1 MNGLVLALDSG
12 TQSRRAIA
20 YDAEGNQV
28 AMGSSAHQPL
38 SVSGEGAVTQS
49 PHDVWAALS
58 SSIRSCMGALGSRTD
73 EVVAVGLTTQRYTM
87 IPCTADF
94 SPLMDAI
101 HWLDRREGRLDD
113 SWLLR
118 SIGAIPTFGTI
129 FSMSRGHVLKTV
141 EPEIFA
147 DTKRYLPLSAWLA
160 VQLVG
165 DAVDTPGSF
174 PGLWPIDARTG
185 KLHGHDRMAKMLAI
199 PRSWL
204 PRLVDAGAEL
214 GVISEECSQQTG
226 IPSGT
231 PLVAIG
237 GDKQAELLGAGV
249 VSGEDSVAAISLGTA
264 ASVTTLT
271 RKFQQDLGAK
281 IYTLASAEP
290 KAWCLEYMLNRGM
303 WMVTW
308 ARRELFRDA
317 SFADLEAEATS
328 TPVGAEGLT
337 CLPRWGAPVAS
348 PYERGTLIGFTEA
361 HTRGHIYRAIIEG
374 ICMDLRRGLSV
385 LERQAGR
392 RLPILRVG
400 GGGSQ
405 SDWIVQTLANIM
417 GRAVSR
423 GGTQELSALGAAMG
437 AAVHA
442 GWYSSYAEAAETMG
456 SPGRTFEPELDAQTV
471 YDSIYKEIF
480 SIRLTDIGELL
491 RR

>member
-1 MNGLVLALDSG
+1 VTGLVLALDSG
-12 TQSRRAIA
+12 TQSSRAIA
-20 YDAEGNQV
+20 YDAHGTQV
-28 AMGSSAHQPL
+28 AMGSATHQPL

-49 PHDVWAALS
+49 PHDVWSALS
-58 SSIRSCMGALGSRTD
+58 SSIRTCMDALGPRAAD
-73 EVVAVGLTTQRYTM
+73 VVAVGLTTQRYTM

-94 SPLMDAI
+94 TPLMDAI
-101 HWLDRREGRLDD
+101 HWLDRREGLLDD

-118 SIGAIPTFGTI
+118 TVAAIPTFGTI

-141 EPEIFA
+141 EPEIYA
-147 DTKRYLPLSAWLA
+147 KTERYLPLSAWLA
-160 VQLVG
+160 VQLIG

-185 KLHGHDRMAKMLAI
+185 KLHGHDRMAKMLAT
-199 PRSWL
+199 PRTWL
-204 PRLVDAGAEL
+204 PTLVDAGAEL
-214 GVISEECSQQTG
+214 GVISDACFQDTG
-226 IPSGT
+226 IPVGI
-231 PLVAIG
+231 PVVAIG

-249 VSGEDSVAAISLGTA
+249 VAGEDSVAAISLGTA

-271 RKFQQDLGAK
+271 RKFQQDMGAK

-308 ARRELFRDA
+308 ACRELFRGA
-317 SFADLEAEATS
+317 SFAELETDAQAT
-328 TPVGAEGLT
+328 PMGAEGLT

-374 ICMDLRRGLSV
+374 ICMDLRRGLAV
-385 LERQAGR
+385 LEKQAGR
-392 RLPILRVG
+392 SLPILRVG

-405 SDWIVQTLANIM
+405 SDWIVQTLANVM

-437 AAVHA
+437 AAVHT
-442 GWYSSYAEAAETMG
+442 GWYSSYAEAAEEMG
-456 SPGRTFEPELDAQTV
+456 SPGRTFDPDPDARVLYDTV
-471 YDSIYKEIF
+471 YKDIF
-480 SIRLTDIGELL
+480 SSRLSGIGGLL